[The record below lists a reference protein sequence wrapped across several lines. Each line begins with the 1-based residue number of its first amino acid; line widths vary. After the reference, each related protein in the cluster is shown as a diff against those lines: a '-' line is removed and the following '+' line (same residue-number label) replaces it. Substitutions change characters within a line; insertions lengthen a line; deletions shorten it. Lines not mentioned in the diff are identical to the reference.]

1 MWLYS
6 SASVLATDAILEPYF
21 QGARHFLDSS
31 GFAHRFYVR
40 DHLGNNR
47 MVIDADGGVRQ
58 TEHYYPFGLSFEV
71 RNFDAAATVNRRGFG
86 GKELDRTA
94 GLNLYDQEARLYD
107 PATGRFTRPDPLSP
121 DYAALS
127 HYSFCLNNPLILTD
141 PTGRSTR
148 VRDDGNGTY
157 TIIGGDLN
165 DEDYNIYVY
174 SKDEE
179 GNYTL
184 KGESIGVTTSLT
196 SFYDSDSEAWAVD
209 SKINL
214 QDTSGSEFLE
224 NIFSDTP
231 TLDIYIPNATNNSKY
246 DFKGSKDELGN
257 KKNHYRGMSIGK
269 DSKGRTIISSARD
282 IGNIAAGY
290 VSGANGLSWAEARL
304 GFDLYQSYKNRE
316 FTTEGMSTQNAQRLG
331 FLLGSQRPELV
342 KMFRK
347 SYGFIKLVNH
357 FKNNCIGL
365 FLQK

>member
-1 MWLYS
+1 MWKNRLPYPPFS
-6 SASVLATDAILEPYF
+6 KSRFVSLRGTMRYLLAISDVIFANFSGTEP
-21 QGARHFLDSS
+21 RLHRRLPLFLLPQQSP
-31 GFAHRFYVR
+31 
-40 DHLGNNR
+40 
-47 MVIDADGGVRQ
+47 
-58 TEHYYPFGLSFEV
+58 YPH
-71 RNFDAAATVNRRGFG
+71 
-86 GKELDRTA
+86 
-94 GLNLYDQEARLYD
+94 
-107 PATGRFTRPDPLSP
+107 RPD
-121 DYAALS
+121 
-127 HYSFCLNNPLILTD
+127 
-141 PTGRSTR
+141 GESTR

-179 GNYTL
+179 GNYTI

-257 KKNHYRGMSIGK
+257 EKDHYRGMSIGK
-269 DSKGRTIISSARD
+269 DSKGQNIITSARD

-304 GFDLYQSYKNRE
+304 GFDLYQSYKNKE
-316 FTTEGMSTQNAQRLG
+316 LTTEGMSTQNAQRLG

-357 FKNNCIGL
+357 FKNNCNGL